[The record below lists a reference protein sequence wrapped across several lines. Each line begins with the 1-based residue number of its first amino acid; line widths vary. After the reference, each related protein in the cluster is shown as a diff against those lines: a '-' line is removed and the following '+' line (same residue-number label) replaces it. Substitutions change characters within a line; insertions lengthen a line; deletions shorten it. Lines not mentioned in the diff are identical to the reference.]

1 MVVVGARV
9 GLHTCGMF
17 RGGGGKKNGERDVCT
32 DRHDVFSSRSGHIV
46 NSISHPI
53 NPAGGKTQ
61 HKIYGCLMI
70 PG

>member
-1 MVVVGARV
+1 MWHV
-9 GLHTCGMF
+9 L
-17 RGGGGKKNGERDVCT
+17 GGNGERDACT